1 MIKIHTL
8 GIDHKALPR
17 QLTRNILVSDELSQ
31 KFPSLFNEKSMST
44 LDNYARHEKARI
56 YFSLIKNDMFDNT
69 KMSVFPSEGF
79 SDSKASFSLNLSTN
93 TRENFANSLREI
105 YNKAAEAV
113 KKFSQQ

>member
-17 QLTRNILVSDELSQ
+17 QLTRNILVSEE
-31 KFPSLFNEKSMST
+31 LFNEKSMST

-79 SDSKASFSLNLSTN
+79 SDSNASFSLNLSTN